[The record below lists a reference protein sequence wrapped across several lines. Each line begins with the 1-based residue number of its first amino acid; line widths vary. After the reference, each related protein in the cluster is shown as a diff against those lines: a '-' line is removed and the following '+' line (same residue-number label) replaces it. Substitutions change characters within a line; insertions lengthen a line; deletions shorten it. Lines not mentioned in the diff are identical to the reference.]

1 MAGIGSL
8 IRVLQNER
16 YYRLVKTS
24 PQTRADALSEASG
37 WPLRA
42 AGPVPSITSHTSK
55 AHRRP
60 EETPLEHAIMD
71 RVDTLTICHGWA
83 NVSGVGG
90 RP

>member
-42 AGPVPSITSHTSK
+42 AGPVPRSHPSHTSK

-60 EETPLEHAIMD
+60 KATPLEHAIMD
-71 RVDTLTICHGWA
+71 RVWTPLLS
-83 NVSGVGG
+83 VMGG
-90 RP
+90 QM